1 MHQVLILW
9 KIWKLIFVLISNTIY
24 YHNKSKIYHKKYFAI
39 LSDSNFMA
47 IYEIGSDCFDIMYRK
62 LTTTSYQQRRTF
74 KNLQVDIFKG

>member
-1 MHQVLILW
+1 
-9 KIWKLIFVLISNTIY
+9 
-24 YHNKSKIYHKKYFAI
+24 
-39 LSDSNFMA
+39 MA